1 MEKQTVIVVGES
13 QRFYAAKVL
22 NALPAGWVVEFRP
35 PKRSD
40 FQNRKLHAMC
50 GDFSKQMEW
59 ARAKRSL
66 VDWKRLLV
74 DGHGRASGI
83 GGYPVCPS
91 LDYTGV
97 VTLGELTRDM
107 SKSRMA
113 DVISFSYSY
122 GDANGIKWSDATRE
136 AMSHD

>member
-1 MEKQTVIVVGES
+1 MEKQTVIVAGKS
-13 QRFYAAKVL
+13 QWEYARRVL
-22 NALPAGWVVEFRP
+22 DQLPAGWVVEFRP
-35 PKRSD
+35 PKRTD
-40 FQNRKLHAMC
+40 YQNRKLHAMC
-50 GDFSKQMEW
+50 GDLSKQLEW
-59 ARAKRSL
+59 SGAMRTL
-66 VDWKRLLV
+66 VDWKRLVV

-91 LDYTGV
+91 LDYSGV

-113 DVISFSYSY
+113 DVITYTYSY
-122 GDANGIKWSDATRE
+122 GDEKGIRWSDSTKE